1 MATNVAGALL
11 HEFLSNALL
20 LEGDETKVLRCVV
33 FALVYRSDD
42 LGDVAVL
49 TEMLLYLILSDPRV
63 GELPHIDLTRLDI
76 RLLDCDTFPLKLRIR
91 NC

>member
-1 MATNVAGALL
+1 MATNITGALL
-11 HEFLSNALL
+11 NQLLSDALL

-33 FALVYRSDD
+33 FALVYWSDD
-42 LGDVAVL
+42 LGDAAIL

-63 GELPHIDLTRLDI
+63 GELPHIDLTRLDV
-76 RLLDCDTFPLKLRIR
+76 RLLYCDTFPLKLRIK